1 MTSILR
7 AGLYCRV
14 STRDRQD
21 PGNQE
26 AQLRAFAEAQG
37 WPVAAVYV
45 DQESGA
51 KGDRP
56 QFAAMMAAASRREF
70 DVLLFWSLDRLTREG
85 ALRTLEYLNQLAA
98 WRVHYRSL
106 TEPYLDS
113 CGVFSDAIIALLG
126 TLAKQERIRL
136 SERVK
141 AGLARAKANG
151 TRTGKAIGRPR
162 AVFRRDQ
169 VASMRAE
176 GRSWGEIAERLG
188 QSASTIRRAWASKN
202 ISGRD

>member
-1 MTSILR
+1 ML
-7 AGLYCRV
+7 AALYCRL

-21 PGNQE
+21 AGNQE

-37 WPVAAVYV
+37 WPVTAVYV
-45 DQESGA
+45 DHESGA
-51 KGDRP
+51 KADRP
-56 QFAAMMAAASRREF
+56 QFAAMMAAAARRDF

-85 ALRTLEYLNQLAA
+85 ALRTLEYLNQLAG

-113 CGVFSDAIIALLG
+113 CGVFSDAIVALLG
-126 TLAKQERIRL
+126 TLAKQERLRL

-141 AGLARAKANG
+141 AGLARAKTSG

-162 AVFRRDQ
+162 AVFRRDE
-169 VASMRAE
+169 VARMRDE
-176 GRSWGEIAERLG
+176 GKSWSEISRLLG
-188 QSASTIRRAWASKN
+188 QSASTIRRSYDGQRKR
-202 ISGRD
+202 GP